1 MAAAAV
7 VATGPRN
14 QFERVV
20 PLDQTFNDEDYAGK
34 HMYATHTHFSMNYH
48 VLDNFQHCYGCFT
61 LYHGCPTVRESIH
74 SLNLVSPH
82 TGGQSMV

>member
-34 HMYATHTHFSMNYH
+34 YIDVTLTLSRKGQFSH
-48 VLDNFQHCYGCFT
+48 WCGCAACDFQQCGILT
-61 LYHGCPTVRESIH
+61 SI
-74 SLNLVSPH
+74 VSDAPARPLFKLRNIN
-82 TGGQSMV
+82 

>member
-34 HMYATHTHFSMNYH
+34 YIDTTLTDVSANFH
-48 VLDNFQHCYGCFT
+48 VMDNFQHGCVCFT
-61 LYHGCPTVRESIH
+61 LEPQHLISNNVPF
-74 SLNLVSPH
+74 
-82 TGGQSMV
+82 